1 MKLKKDESEKHE
13 FRNYKIEF
21 DGDEPMDVN
30 AVQASLIIR
39 DVLINLDVP
48 FNEIKIKQFVEFV
61 FESKRGDV
69 SVQFVGEE
77 PEYWYAE
84 ADLKNKMVEV
94 GVGKFV
100 MRIPLTT
107 ILYWFTKDHKDNR

>member
-1 MKLKKDESEKHE
+1 MDGDEKERHE

-21 DGDEPMDVN
+21 DGDEPIDIS
-30 AVQASLIIR
+30 AIQASLIIR

-48 FNEIKIKQFVEFV
+48 FNEIKINQFVEYV
-61 FESKRGDV
+61 FESERGDV

-84 ADLKNKMVEV
+84 ADIQNKMVEV

-100 MRIPLTT
+100 MRIPLMT
-107 ILYWFTKDHKDNR
+107 ILSWFTKDQKDNR